1 MIFSKQILGFL
12 AACLFSITMASAQVT
27 VTYKVDISN
36 YLAGGATL
44 GVGGI
49 RIGGNFGALNSPLPD
64 WMPSAVQCGM
74 SNAGNNI
81 WSISVTYPATSVGQ
95 TQFYKFVNNDWGTN
109 EGAAGSTIA
118 TGGCGVD
125 DGAGNINRSL
135 VIPAANTT
143 ICFFWDA
150 CNSCQQ
156 SGTLPTASTV
166 SPATAITANSATV
179 AGSCTGTGIT
189 ARGICYA
196 TTQNPTIANSSASS
210 GNGAGDFNSNL
221 GGLMSATTYYA
232 RAFATNSSGTG
243 YGNQISF
250 TTLPSL
256 DIVATTGTSSN
267 LGSSTADVSGSVTGT
282 NITSR
287 GVCFSIN
294 QNPSM
299 SDSVANAGSGSGNF
313 TSNLTGLTPNTN
325 YYARAFGSGPAGTS
339 YGNQISF
346 TTQTAQPQ
354 GITIT
359 FKVDISNY
367 ITAGNTLGPN
377 GIRIAGNFA
386 DRGAS
391 VNGNAMVNWTP
402 SNAFSGMNDEGNNI
416 WSTDITFPSNSTGQT
431 LTYKF
436 VNNDWGT
443 NEGGTGSA
451 IVTGNCGVDDGA
463 GNINRTYVVP
473 STAQTLTYCWDQ
485 CTACATSPA
494 APVVTSAAAAT
505 AITANSASISGTAT
519 GTGITA
525 RGVCY
530 GTTQNPTI
538 ANTVS
543 DAGIGEGSF
552 SANISGLSPAT
563 LYYARSFATNTT
575 GTSYGSQISFT
586 TLPGTPVQTVNVTY
600 KVDVT
605 NYIAGGTAIGAGG
618 IRIAG
623 NFADRGAKVNGTNM
637 VNWTPTDA
645 ASAMTNTGNNIWSI
659 TITYPD
665 TSIAKGQL
673 YKFVN
678 NDWGTNEGI
687 DPTNTI
693 ASGGC
698 GISDPGGN
706 VNRLLLIPS
715 TQQVYSY
722 CWDQC
727 TACATLPTVPV
738 VTTAASATA
747 ITANTASIAGTA
759 TGSSITARGVCY
771 GTSQNPTVAN
781 SVSNAGTGEGSFT
794 ANLSGL
800 APATLYYARA
810 FATNSAGTSY
820 GTEISFTTQP
830 GTPVQTVDITYKVDV
845 TNYIAAGNTIAGN
858 GIRIAGN
865 FADRGAKVNGT
876 NMVNWTPT
884 DTASRMTNSGNNIWT
899 ITVTYADT
907 SIGKTQQYKFVN
919 GNWGQNEGGTGS
931 AIVNGNCGIDDGG
944 GNINRTLLIPAAS
957 SNLTYCWDQCAS
969 SCVITSLEEISL
981 VAETVAYPNPFTSNL
996 MIESQKG
1003 TKFRLISV
1011 LGKVVMEGQLKK
1023 GQNSIETTELGNGLY
1038 ILSIEGLP
1046 TQRLLKK

>member
-1 MIFSKQILGFL
+1 MIFFKQILGFL

-74 SNAGNNI
+74 SNTGNNV
-81 WSISVTYPATSVGQ
+81 WSISVTYPATSVGE

-109 EGAAGSTIA
+109 EGVAGSTIA

-125 DGAGNINRSL
+125 DGAGNINRTF
-135 VIPAANTT
+135 VIPASNATV
-143 ICFFWDA
+143 CFFWDA
-150 CNSCQQ
+150 CTSCQQ
-156 SGTLPTASTV
+156 SGTLPTATTL
-166 SPATAITANSATV
+166 SPATAITDNSATV
-179 AGSCTGTGIT
+179 GGSSAGTGIT

-221 GGLMSATTYYA
+221 GGLMPATTYYA

-267 LGSSTADVSGSVTGT
+267 LGSTTADVSGFVSGT

-287 GVCFSIN
+287 GICFSTS
-294 QNPSM
+294 QNPTM
-299 SDSVANAGSGSGNF
+299 ANSVANAGTGSGSF
-313 TSNLTGLTPNTN
+313 TANLTGLTPSTN

-346 TTQTAQPQ
+346 TTQAAQPL

-367 ITAGNTLGPN
+367 LTAGNTLGAN

-386 DRGAS
+386 DRGAT
-391 VNGNAMVNWTP
+391 VNGNAMANWTP
-402 SNAFSGMNDEGNNI
+402 SDPFSGMNDEGNNI

-443 NEGGTGSA
+443 NEGTDPTNT
-451 IVTGNCGVDDGA
+451 IVSGGCGVDDGT
-463 GNINRTYVVP
+463 GNVNRTLVIPASV
-473 STAQTLTYCWDQ
+473 QTLEFCWDK
-485 CTACATSPA
+485 CTPCAGTPS
-494 APVVTSAAAAT
+494 APIVTSAAAAT
-505 AITANSASISGTAT
+505 AITSNSASISGTAT

-530 GTTQNPTI
+530 GTSQNPSI

-543 DAGIGEGSF
+543 NAGTGEGSF
-552 SANISGLSPAT
+552 TANLSGLSPAT
-563 LYYARSFATNTT
+563 LYYARAFATNAS
-575 GTSYGSQISFT
+575 GTSYGSEISFT
-586 TLPGTPVQTVNVTY
+586 TQPGTPVQTVNVTY

-605 NYIAGGTAIGAGG
+605 NYIAAGNTIAGNGIRIAGNFADRGAKVNGTAMVNWTPTDTASRMTNTGNNIWSITVTYADSSVGKTQQYKFVNGNWGNNEGGIGSGIVTGNCGVDDGGGNINRTYVITSTTQTLTYCWDQCVACTTASAPVVTTAASATAITANSASLDGTATGTGITARGVCYGTTQNPSIANTVSNAGTGEGSFTANLSGLSPATFYYARAFATNATGTSYGSEISFTTLPAQVQGVNVTFKVDVTNYIAGGSTIGAGG

-659 TITYPD
+659 AITYPD
-665 TSIAKGQL
+665 SSIAKTQT

-678 NDWGTNEGI
+678 NDWGTNEGT
-687 DPTNTI
+687 DPLNNI

-698 GISDPGGN
+698 G
-706 VNRLLLIPS
+706 V
-715 TQQVYSY
+715 
-722 CWDQC
+722 
-727 TACATLPTVPV
+727 
-738 VTTAASATA
+738 
-747 ITANTASIAGTA
+747 
-759 TGSSITARGVCY
+759 
-771 GTSQNPTVAN
+771 
-781 SVSNAGTGEGSFT
+781 
-794 ANLSGL
+794 
-800 APATLYYARA
+800 
-810 FATNSAGTSY
+810 
-820 GTEISFTTQP
+820 
-830 GTPVQTVDITYKVDV
+830 
-845 TNYIAAGNTIAGN
+845 
-858 GIRIAGN
+858 
-865 FADRGAKVNGT
+865 
-876 NMVNWTPT
+876 
-884 DTASRMTNSGNNIWT
+884 
-899 ITVTYADT
+899 
-907 SIGKTQQYKFVN
+907 
-919 GNWGQNEGGTGS
+919 
-931 AIVNGNCGIDDGG
+931 DDGT
-944 GNINRTLLIPAAS
+944 GNINRTLVIPSAN
-957 SNLTYCWDQCAS
+957 SNLTYCWDQCTS
-969 SCVITSLEEISL
+969 TCVVTSLEEINL
-981 VAETVAYPNPFTSNL
+981 PTTTAAYPNPFSSNL
-996 MIESQKG
+996 IVESRNAG
-1003 TKFRLISV
+1003 KFRLISV
-1011 LGKVVMEGQLKK
+1011 LGKVVMEGQLNLGK
-1023 GQNSIETTELGNGLY
+1023 NSIETSSLGNGLY
-1038 ILSIEGLP
+1038 ILSSDGQSI
-1046 TQRLLKK
+1046 QRLLKK

>member
-44 GVGGI
+44 GVNGI

-74 SNAGNNI
+74 SNTGNNI

-95 TQFYKFVNNDWGTN
+95 TQLYKFVNNDWGTN
-109 EGAAGSTIA
+109 EGVAGSTIA

-125 DGAGNINRSL
+125 DGGGNINRSL
-135 VIPAANTT
+135 VVPAANTT
-143 ICFFWDA
+143 ICFVWDA
-150 CNSCQQ
+150 CTSCQ
-156 SGTLPTASTV
+156 SGTLPTATTV
-166 SPATAITANSATV
+166 SPATGITANSATV
-179 AGSCTGTGIT
+179 AGSSSGTGIT

-221 GGLMSATTYYA
+221 GGLMPATTYYA
-232 RAFATNSSGTG
+232 RAFATNSSGTA

-267 LGSSTADVSGSVTGT
+267 LGSTTADVSGSVTGT

-287 GVCFSIN
+287 GICFSTS
-294 QNPSM
+294 QNPTM
-299 SDSVANAGSGSGNF
+299 ADSLANAGSGSGSF
-313 TSNLTGLTPNTN
+313 TSNLSGLTPSTN

-339 YGNQISF
+339 YGTQISF

-354 GITIT
+354 GITIR

-386 DRGAS
+386 DRGATIS
-391 VNGNAMVNWTP
+391 GNAMVNWTP
-402 SNAFSGMNDEGNNI
+402 SNPFSGMNDEGNNI

-443 NEGGTGSA
+443 NEGTDPTNTIASGG
-451 IVTGNCGVDDGA
+451 CGVDDGT
-463 GNINRTYVVP
+463 GNVNRTLVIPASV
-473 STAQTLTYCWDQ
+473 QTLEFCWDK
-485 CTACATSPA
+485 CTPCAGTPS

-505 AITANSASISGTAT
+505 AITSNSASISGTAT

-543 DAGIGEGSF
+543 NAGTGEGSF
-552 SANISGLSPAT
+552 TANLSGLSPAT
-563 LYYARSFATNTT
+563 LYYARAFATNAS
-575 GTSYGSQISFT
+575 GTSYGTEISFT
-586 TLPGTPVQTVNVTY
+586 TLPAQVQGVNVTF

-605 NYIAGGTAIGAGG
+605 NYITAGNTVGQNG

-623 NFADRGAKVNGTNM
+623 NFADRGAKVNGINM

-645 ASAMTNTGNNIWSI
+645 ASAMTNTGNNIWST

-665 TSIAKGQL
+665 SSIAKTQT

-678 NDWGTNEGI
+678 NDWGTNEGT
-687 DPTNTI
+687 DPANTI

-698 GISDPGGN
+698 G
-706 VNRLLLIPS
+706 V
-715 TQQVYSY
+715 
-722 CWDQC
+722 
-727 TACATLPTVPV
+727 
-738 VTTAASATA
+738 
-747 ITANTASIAGTA
+747 
-759 TGSSITARGVCY
+759 
-771 GTSQNPTVAN
+771 
-781 SVSNAGTGEGSFT
+781 
-794 ANLSGL
+794 
-800 APATLYYARA
+800 
-810 FATNSAGTSY
+810 
-820 GTEISFTTQP
+820 
-830 GTPVQTVDITYKVDV
+830 
-845 TNYIAAGNTIAGN
+845 
-858 GIRIAGN
+858 
-865 FADRGAKVNGT
+865 
-876 NMVNWTPT
+876 
-884 DTASRMTNSGNNIWT
+884 
-899 ITVTYADT
+899 
-907 SIGKTQQYKFVN
+907 
-919 GNWGQNEGGTGS
+919 
-931 AIVNGNCGIDDGG
+931 DDGG
-944 GNINRTLLIPAAS
+944 GNINRTLLIPAAN
-957 SNLTYCWDQCAS
+957 SNLTYCWDQCTS
-969 SCVITSLEEISL
+969 TCVITSLEEISL
-981 VAETVAYPNPFTSNL
+981 PIAAYPNPFTSNL
-996 MIESQKG
+996 MIENQKA

-1011 LGKVVMEGQLKK
+1011 LGKVVMEGQLEQ
-1023 GQNSIETTELGNGLY
+1023 GQNNIQTTGLGNGLY

-1046 TQRLLKK
+1046 AQRLLKK

>member
-12 AACLFSITMASAQVT
+12 AICLFSITMASAQVT

-74 SNAGNNI
+74 TNTGNNV

-95 TQFYKFVNNDWGTN
+95 TQLYKFVNNDWGTN
-109 EGAAGSTIA
+109 EGVTGSTIA
-118 TGGCGVD
+118 SGGCGVD
-125 DGAGNINRSL
+125 DGAGNINRTL
-135 VIPAANTT
+135 VIPAANST

-150 CNSCQQ
+150 CTSCQQ

-179 AGSCTGTGIT
+179 GGSSAGTGIT

-221 GGLMSATTYYA
+221 GGLMPATTYYA

-267 LGSSTADVSGSVTGT
+267 LGSTTADVSGSVTGT

-287 GVCFSIN
+287 GICFSTS
-294 QNPSM
+294 QNPTM
-299 SDSVANAGSGSGNF
+299 ADSVANAGSGSGSF
-313 TSNLTGLTPNTN
+313 TANLSGLTPSTN

-346 TTQTAQPQ
+346 TTQAAQPQ

-359 FKVDISNY
+359 FKVDISSY

-386 DRGAS
+386 SLGAS
-391 VNGNAMVNWTP
+391 VNGNSMANWTP
-402 SNAFSGMNDEGNNI
+402 SDPFSGMNDEGNNI
-416 WSTDITFPSNSTGQT
+416 WSTDITIPVNSTGQT
-431 LTYKF
+431 LSYKF

-443 NEGGTGSA
+443 NEGLTGSTIA
-451 IVTGNCGVDDGA
+451 SGGCGVDDGA
-463 GNINRTYVVP
+463 GNINRTLVISATN
-473 STAQTLTYCWDQ
+473 STICYLWDV
-485 CTACATSPA
+485 CTSCQAGALPTATTVSP
-494 APVVTSAAAAT
+494 AT
-505 AITANSASISGTAT
+505 AITTNSASVAGTAT

-543 DAGIGEGSF
+543 NAGTGEGNF
-552 SANISGLSPAT
+552 TANISGLAPAT
-563 LYYARSFATNTT
+563 LYYARAFATNTT
-575 GTSYGSQISFT
+575 GTAYGNQISFT
-586 TLPGTPVQTVNVTY
+586 TAPAQTQSVNVTF

-605 NYIAGGTAIGAGG
+605 NYIAGGTAIGAGGIRIAGNFADRGAKVNGTNMVNWTPTDPASAMTNTGNNIWSITITYPDSSIAKGQLYKFVNNDWGTNEGTDPSNTIASGGCGISDPGGNVNRLLLIPSTQQVYAYCWDQCTACATLPTAPVVTTATAATAITANTASVAGTATGTGITARGVCYGTSQNPTVANSVSNAGTGEGAFTASLAGLNPSTLYYARAFATNAAGTSYGTEISFTTLPGQVQGVNVTFKVDVTHYISDGTVIGAGG

-659 TITYPD
+659 SITYPD
-665 TSIAKGQL
+665 SSLAKTQT

-678 NDWGTNEGI
+678 NDWGTNEGT
-687 DPTNTI
+687 DPLNTI

-698 GISDPGGN
+698 GVDDGAGN
-706 VNRLLLIPS
+706 VNRTLVIPS
-715 TQQVYSY
+715 ANSKLSY

-727 TACATLPTVPV
+727 TST
-738 VTTAASATA
+738 
-747 ITANTASIAGTA
+747 
-759 TGSSITARGVCY
+759 
-771 GTSQNPTVAN
+771 
-781 SVSNAGTGEGSFT
+781 
-794 ANLSGL
+794 
-800 APATLYYARA
+800 
-810 FATNSAGTSY
+810 
-820 GTEISFTTQP
+820 
-830 GTPVQTVDITYKVDV
+830 
-845 TNYIAAGNTIAGN
+845 
-858 GIRIAGN
+858 
-865 FADRGAKVNGT
+865 
-876 NMVNWTPT
+876 
-884 DTASRMTNSGNNIWT
+884 
-899 ITVTYADT
+899 
-907 SIGKTQQYKFVN
+907 
-919 GNWGQNEGGTGS
+919 
-931 AIVNGNCGIDDGG
+931 
-944 GNINRTLLIPAAS
+944 
-957 SNLTYCWDQCAS
+957 
-969 SCVITSLEEISL
+969 CVITSSEEINL
-981 VAETVAYPNPFTSNL
+981 PTATAAYPNPFSSNL
-996 MIESQKG
+996 IVESQTAG
-1003 TKFRLISV
+1003 KFRLISV
-1011 LGKVVMEGQLKK
+1011 LGKVVLEGQLNPGK
-1023 GQNSIETTELGNGLY
+1023 NSIETSGLGNGLY
-1038 ILSIEGLP
+1038 ILSSEGQAI
-1046 TQRLLKK
+1046 QRLLKK